1 MLGPA
6 AGGAVAAT
14 SNEPAPS
21 CVGVYQ
27 HLLAPNQAYG
37 DWGST
42 LVDTVYM
49 VPRSYRPSDLVP
61 TGVAGGQLVRRLV
74 VSDLRAL
81 ASAATKA
88 GAPLEIVSAY
98 RSYGNQVSTFSGWI
112 RAEGRAAALLASARP
127 GHSEHQLGTAID
139 FTSRHGADPW
149 SYKDWAKTK
158 AGAWMLANA
167 WEYGFV
173 NSYPKGTSPSIT
185 CYKYE
190 PWHYRY
196 VGRAQA
202 QAIHD
207 AGITSREYLWQLRP
221 Q

>member
-1 MLGPA
+1 
-6 AGGAVAAT
+6 
-14 SNEPAPS
+14 
-21 CVGVYQ
+21 VYRDV
-27 HLLAPNQAYG
+27 LVPNRAYG

-42 LVDTVYM
+42 LVDTIYM
-49 VPRSYRPSDLVP
+49 LPSSYRPSDLAP

-74 VSDLRAL
+74 GSDLRAM
-81 ASAATKA
+81 ASAASNA

-98 RSYGNQVSTFSGWI
+98 RSYGNQVSTFNGWV
-112 RAEGRAAALLASARP
+112 RTAGRAAALLASARP

-149 SYKDWAKTK
+149 SYDDWAKTR
-158 AGAWMLANA
+158 AGAWLRSNA

-173 NSYPKGTSPSIT
+173 NSYPKGVSPSVT

-207 AGITSREYLWQLRP
+207 AGMTSREYLWQLRP
-221 Q
+221 